1 MPSRRALLYHLALS
15 PLLPPAAPA
24 MAEAQ
29 STPKPTGTLAGD
41 RSARPTIAELR
52 LAIRRRSVSP
62 VELTRACLT
71 RIERIAPTLNAFV
84 TVMAESALADAR
96 RAEEELARGV
106 DRGPLHGVP
115 IGIKDLVD
123 TAGVRTTAGS
133 AQYRDRVP
141 NEDAD
146 VVRRLRAAGAVIL
159 GKQNL
164 HEFAYGGSSI
174 VSAFGEVR
182 NPWDASRVAGG
193 SSGGSAAS
201 VAAELGY
208 AAIGTDTGGSIRLPA
223 AYCGLVGLKPT
234 YGRVSTRG
242 VVPLSWSNDHVG
254 PITSSVED
262 AALVLQAIAGYDARD
277 PGSADVPVPDFS
289 AGLGAPPKPFRVG
302 VPRGHFFD
310 DLDPEVA
317 SAVEGAT
324 LALGSLGAEVRSL
337 ELPVSADPAL
347 LVAEAYAFHEPLVKA
362 TPELYQ
368 PATLSRIQAGASVSA
383 AAALRARRELDGH
396 RHAIRRLLEEERIDV
411 LLTPTVPMPPPT
423 IAALLASPEALR
435 PAELRMLRNTR
446 PFNIW
451 GLPAISLPCG
461 FTSGGMPI
469 GLQLAAGAWQE
480 PLLLQAAHAY
490 ESASPWHARA
500 LRRLDPA

>member
-1 MPSRRALLYHLALS
+1 MAQAPTDPR
-15 PLLPPAAPA
+15 PTTAPA
-24 MAEAQ
+24 TDSAQ
-29 STPKPTGTLAGD
+29 
-41 RSARPTIAELR
+41 RPTIAELR

-62 VELTRACLT
+62 VELTRSCLA
-71 RIERIAPTLNAFV
+71 RIERLGPRLHAFV
-84 TVMAESALADAR
+84 TVMAESALEEAR

-115 IGIKDLVD
+115 IGLKDLVD

-133 AQYRDRVP
+133 AQYQDRVP
-141 NEDAD
+141 NEDAE
-146 VVRRLRAAGAVIL
+146 VVRRLREAGAVIL

-174 VSAFGEVR
+174 VSAFGAVR
-182 NPWDASRVAGG
+182 NPWDVSRVAGG

-234 YGRVSTRG
+234 YGRVSARG

-254 PITSSVED
+254 PIASTVED
-262 AALVLQAIAGYDARD
+262 AALVLQAIAGYDSRD
-277 PGSADVPVPDFS
+277 PGSADMPVPDFA
-289 AGLGAPPKPFRVG
+289 AGLGATLKPLRVG
-302 VPRGHFFD
+302 VPRGHFFED
-310 DLDPEVA
+310 VDADVA
-317 SAVEGAT
+317 SAVEAAT
-324 LALGSLGAEVRSL
+324 EQIASLGAEVRSL
-337 ELPVSADPAL
+337 DLTVSADPAL

-362 TPELYQ
+362 APELYQ
-368 PATLSRIQAGASVSA
+368 PATLARIQAGAGVSA

-396 RHAIRRLLEEERIDV
+396 RHAIRRLLEEEGVDV

-461 FTSGGMPI
+461 FTPGGLPI
-469 GLQLAAGAWQE
+469 GLQLAAAAWRE
-480 PLLLQAAHAY
+480 PLLLQVAHAY
-490 ESASPWHARA
+490 ERSTPWGARA
-500 LRRLDPA
+500 RRRLDPA